1 MQVSELGPMGDTAN
15 INPDLTAVSWV
26 EEKKETKEQEAN
38 KEHEANK
45 EQEAN
50 KELEKEVEEKKETAP
65 TEETP
70 LQDDDESKN

>member
-1 MQVSELGPMGDTAN
+1 MSELGPMGDTAN

-45 EQEAN
+45 E
-50 KELEKEVEEKKETAP
+50 LEKEVEEKKETAP